1 MKRLEDKIKQYDN
14 EIEKLCNKNYQSFVD
29 SFYEL
34 LNFRQ
39 DASDLKTNLIEN
51 NDKIQKTG
59 KQLVVKIE
67 DLVKES
73 KKQNNIMQSIDAL
86 NKCLPVFD
94 VYRKLNENMQQK
106 KYYPALKLLEELEM
120 QHLPLIKQYR
130 FSIAIQNSI
139 PKFKK
144 QIENESLND
153 LKMFLEVLRVES
165 ELVGKIA
172 SSQVTN
178 SIGYM

>member
-1 MKRLEDKIKQYDN
+1 MKRLEDKVKQYDN
-14 EIEKLCNKNYQSFVD
+14 EIEKLCNKNYQDFVD

-39 DASDLKTNLIEN
+39 DTSNLKQTLVDN
-51 NDKIQKTG
+51 NTKIQTIG
-59 KQLVVKIE
+59 KGLIKKIDE
-67 DLVKES
+67 LMKEG
-73 KKQNNIMQSIDAL
+73 KKQNNILQTIDAL

-94 VYRKLNENMQQK
+94 VYRKLNDNMQQK
-106 KYYPALKLLEELEM
+106 KYYPALKLLEELEI
-120 QHLPLIKQYR
+120 QHLPVIKQYR

-144 QIENESLND
+144 QIENESLSD
-153 LKMFLEVLRVES
+153 LKTFLETLRVES

-172 SSQVTN
+172 SSQV
-178 SIGYM
+178 GLVA